1 VWRATIKGLV
11 AHKLRL
17 ALTALAVVLGVA
29 FVAGTLVLTDTLNH
43 TFDQLFA
50 QVTKGVAVT
59 VRGTSDFGNDRG
71 RVPDTLVAKI
81 RAVDGVAR
89 AEGVVQ
95 GYAQVVG
102 SNGKALVTGGAP
114 TFGVNWVNAA
124 ENPLTLRS
132 GHAPRNGD
140 EVVLDAGTA
149 DKGKLHIGDRVEI
162 LFEGPPAKFTLV
174 GLAGFG
180 DADSLGGATLAAF
193 DTATAQRVLNA
204 EGKFDAIDVAAEPG
218 VSDVA
223 LRNRVASVLPKGVEA
238 VTGAK
243 AAEENAQQVKEGL
256 GFFKTAL
263 LVFAGIALFVGTF
276 IIFNTFSI
284 IVAQRTRELGLLRAL
299 GATGRQVTVSV
310 LAEALITGLI
320 AAALGLGL
328 GVLMALGLQSLLK
341 GFGVSL
347 PSSGLVFLPRTI
359 WVSLAIG
366 TIVTVV
372 AAFSPARRAASIPPI
387 AAMRDVE
394 PPAASLRRRSIVGSV
409 VAVVGVVAL
418 VYGLFGGGSSPLNN
432 VGLGVALIFVGVAM
446 LAPLIA
452 RPLSRAIG
460 APFAALFKLPGRLGR
475 ENAARNPRRTASTAA
490 ALMIGL
496 ALVAFT
502 SIFAQSL
509 KSTVADVLNRTL
521 RADYILSTNQF
532 SGFTPAAAQA
542 ARKVQGVGV
551 VSELR
556 GGQDTQIKING
567 GTHFPTGV
575 DPATIEQ
582 VLDLD
587 VRDGSVAALD
597 RGSGGIAVKGQTAD
611 AEGWK
616 VGTELNVQ
624 FPNGAEQR
632 MPIVAIYDANTF
644 VGDYLMS
651 IRTFEQRFTQ
661 QLDQQVLIRA
671 APGASTS
678 AVRGAI
684 DQAMQPFPNVDVQDQ
699 TEFRQQQERQID
711 TLLGLITALLLL
723 AIIIALVGIVNTLAL
738 SIFERTREIGLLRA
752 VGMSRRQVRG
762 MIRWEAVVIAVFG
775 AVMGIALGIFFGWA
789 LVQALKDQGI
799 TVFAI
804 PVGQLLVYLVLAG
817 LAGILA
823 AVWPARRAAKLDVL
837 RAVTVE

>member
-17 ALTALAVVLGVA
+17 GLTALAVVLGVA
-29 FVAGTLVLTDTLNH
+29 FVAGTLVLTDTLGH
-43 TFDQLFA
+43 TFDQLFS
-50 QVTKGVAVT
+50 QVSKGVAVT
-59 VRGTSDFGNDRG
+59 VRAKSNFGNEHG
-71 RVPDTLVAKI
+71 RISDSLLPTIKSVE
-81 RAVDGVAR
+81 GVAR
-89 AEGVVQ
+89 ADGIVQ

-102 SNGKALVTGGAP
+102 SDGKAVATGGAP
-114 TFGVNWVNAA
+114 TFGVNWVNAP

-132 GHAPRNGD
+132 GRAPNGPD
-140 EVVLDAGTA
+140 EVAIDVGTA
-149 DKGKLHIGDRVEI
+149 EKADLEVGDRVEI
-162 LFEGPPAKFTLV
+162 LFLGPPRRFTLV
-174 GLAGFG
+174 GLTGFG
-180 DADSLGGATLAAF
+180 NADNLAGATISAF
-193 DTATAQRVLNA
+193 DTATAQNVLDA
-204 EGKFDAIDVAAEPG
+204 KGKFDAIDAVAAPG
-218 VSDVA
+218 VSDIA
-223 LRNRVASVLPKGVEA
+223 LRNRIAGVLPGGVEA

-243 AAEENAQQVKEGL
+243 AAQENAQQVKDGL

-299 GATGRQVTVSV
+299 GATGRQVTTSV
-310 LAEALITGLI
+310 LVEAVITGLV
-320 AAALGLGL
+320 ASALGLGL
-328 GVLMALGLQSLLK
+328 GVLMAVGLQSLLR
-341 GFGVSL
+341 GFGISL

-366 TIVTVV
+366 TIVTVL

-387 AAMRDVE
+387 AAMRDVP
-394 PPAASLRRRSIVGSV
+394 PPAASLRRRSIVGTV
-409 VAVVGVVAL
+409 VTAIGLAEL
-418 VYGLFGGGSSPLNN
+418 LFGLFGNVKTPINN

-452 RPLSRAIG
+452 RPLARGIG
-460 APFAALFKLPGRLGR
+460 APFAALFRMPGRLGR
-475 ENAARNPRRTASTAA
+475 ENAARNPRRTSSTAS

-509 KSTVADVLNRTL
+509 KSSVADLLERTL
-521 RADYILSTNQF
+521 KADYILSTNQF
-532 SGFTPAAAQA
+532 AGFSPEAAQA
-542 ARKVQGVGV
+542 ARGVQGVGI

-556 GGQDTQIKING
+556 GGQDAQIKIDG
-567 GTHFPTGV
+567 STHFPSGV
-575 DPATIEQ
+575 DPATIDR
-582 VLDLD
+582 VLNLEL
-587 VRDGSVAALD
+587 RPGSSLAGLQ
-597 RGSGGIAVKGQTAD
+597 SGGIAIKGQTAD
-611 AEGWK
+611 DKGWRLGDTIP
-616 VGTELNVQ
+616 VR
-624 FPNGAEQR
+624 FPTGGVQR
-632 MPIVAIYDANTF
+632 MPLVAVFDANTF
-644 VGDYLMS
+644 VGDYLLS
-651 IRTFEQRFTQ
+651 IHTFEQRFTQ
-661 QLDQQVLIRA
+661 QLDQQVLIVA
-671 APGASTS
+671 EPGASLT
-678 AVRGAI
+678 AVRGGI
-684 DQAMQPFPNVDVQDQ
+684 DEAMRPFPNVEVQDQ
-699 TEFRQQQERQID
+699 AEFRQQQEDQID
-711 TLLGLITALLLL
+711 TLLGLVTALLLL

-775 AVMGIALGIFFGWA
+775 AVLGVALGIFFGWA

-804 PVGQLLVYLVLAG
+804 PVGQLVLYVILAG
-817 LAGILA
+817 FAGILA